1 MRHEVLVGDSLSLL
15 RSLSSERFQ
24 CCVTSPPY
32 WGLRHYG
39 ADGEIGREQSVGEY
53 IDRLVAVFSE
63 VRRVLKPDGT
73 LWLNV
78 GDTYTS
84 GGRATFRS
92 SASLNKGH
100 CRQNDL
106 PRPQTPSGLKP
117 KELVG
122 VPWRLAFAL
131 QADGWYLRSDIIWHK
146 PNQMPDAAKDRPTKA
161 HEYIFLLAK
170 NERYYFDRHA
180 IREKAVCPRK
190 RGPSLHKDLVSTNGN
205 GGLSRREPEEFRN
218 GRTIWSINTEAVR
231 GQKHSAVFPRELPR
245 RCILAGSKP
254 GDEVLDPF
262 LGSGTTLVVAKE
274 LDRNGVGVE
283 LNAEYAEH
291 AKRRIDK

>member
-1 MRHEVLVGDSLSLL
+1 VRHEVLVGDSLSLL
-15 RSLSSERFQ
+15 QSLEDERFQ

-39 ADGEIGREQSVGEY
+39 AEGEIGREQSVQEY
-53 IDRLVAVFSE
+53 VDRLVAVFSE
-63 VRRVLKPDGT
+63 VRRVLRSDGT
-73 LWLNV
+73 LWLNI

-92 SASLNKGH
+92 SASSNKGH
-100 CRQNDL
+100 RRQDDL
-106 PRPQTPSGLKP
+106 PRPQTPAGLKP

-170 NERYYFDRHA
+170 SERYYFDRHA
-180 IREKAVCPRK
+180 IMEKAVCQRK

-218 GRTIWSINTEAVR
+218 GRTLWSINTASIR
-231 GQKHSAVFPRELPR
+231 GQKHSAVFPRSLAMK
-245 RCILAGSKP
+245 CIRAGSRP
-254 GDEVLDPF
+254 DDEVLDPF
-262 LGSGTTLVVAKE
+262 VGSGTTLVVARQ
-274 LDRNGVGVE
+274 LGRSGVGIE
-283 LNAEYAEH
+283 LSSEYAD
-291 AKRRIDK
+291 AARKRIEA